1 MITCKIC
8 GIECKS
14 IQSLSR
20 HILFHHEKY
29 NSKIYY
35 DEFIKGDSEGL
46 CLKCG
51 TDTKFKT
58 MGKGYDKYCSK
69 KCSQL
74 GRTQTDEIK
83 DKIKQTKLERYGN
96 SNYNNREGAKLT
108 LLERY
113 GVENISQLSDVKA
126 KKKSKR
132 SKYINGVPMFEHYSP
147 LISWCEDTRPDLEDE
162 RIINVRCIKCS
173 EWFRPTKSEMKNR
186 IHSINRSGIDL
197 SKFYC
202 SDGCK
207 HTCSIFNKQQYPEG
221 QNPNIERPYQTE
233 WAKMVLD
240 RDNYECQRCGSKD
253 NLVAHHI
260 KPVKTHPLLQADVDN
275 GLTVCSDC
283 DKNYFHQIDG
293 CKTGQLARMVCN

>member
-1 MITCKIC
+1 MIICKIC
-8 GIECKS
+8 GLGCKS
-14 IQSLSR
+14 IKSLSR
-20 HILFHHEKY
+20 HILFHHEDY

-35 DEFIKGDSEGL
+35 DEFIKGDNEGL

-51 TDTKFKT
+51 SSTNFKT
-58 MGKGYDKYCSK
+58 MGKGYDVYCSK
-69 KCSQL
+69 RCSQL
-74 GRTQTDEIK
+74 GRKQSDEIK
-83 DKIKQTKLERYGN
+83 DKRKPTKLERYGD
-96 SNYNNREGAKLT
+96 SNYNNRIGAKTT

-113 GVENISQLSDVKA
+113 GVENVSQTSHVKD
-126 KKKSKR
+126 KKKDRLSKH
-132 SKYINGVPMFEHYSP
+132 INGVPMFEHYSP